1 MGIGYLRINLIVSHL
16 TWKQLLKNYR
26 FRKKTSEAVQK
37 TCHKK
42 MGEMDWKVWWVV
54 KKTIKLIVLSDQ
66 IDRLLSQFYINVEID
81 LEQKQLPWLNQTQ
94 LLYNP

>member
-1 MGIGYLRINLIVSHL
+1 
-16 TWKQLLKNYR
+16 
-26 FRKKTSEAVQK
+26 
-37 TCHKK
+37 